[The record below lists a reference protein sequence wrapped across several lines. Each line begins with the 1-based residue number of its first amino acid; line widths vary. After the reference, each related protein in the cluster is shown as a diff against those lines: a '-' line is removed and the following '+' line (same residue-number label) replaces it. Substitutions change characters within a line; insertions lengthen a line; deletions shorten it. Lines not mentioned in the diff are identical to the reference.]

1 MFWGNISPAF
11 SAGAA
16 LHYMSYRDGVRAR
29 CDAPSCLFPRA
40 HKHHLSYS
48 LKVKDKPMK
57 KWKCSVCGY
66 IHKGDE
72 PPDQCPVCGADKS
85 LFTLLEE
92 PEVTDSRHATAQSGV
107 APDNRPGLK
116 MRCTVCSYI
125 HHGSAPPDQCPVCRA
140 DGSKFASFNE
150 AIPEPPPTAE
160 QESKEA
166 TRKKKIEP
174 RQDLPQTTL
183 NRLAASKYG
192 QLLTRLHGHPV
203 AVHIPNGVLP
213 MTFIFI
219 LLAALFKSSAL
230 ATVAQYNMG
239 FVALSMPLVIGTG
252 LIDWVNGFKGKM
264 TRVFRT
270 KMICAGIVTL
280 LSIVLV
286 VWGILRPG
294 IYNQPLA
301 TSWFFLLLHLVNL
314 IAAIVAGWQGGKLVF
329 KK

>member
-1 MFWGNISPAF
+1 
-11 SAGAA
+11 
-16 LHYMSYRDGVRAR
+16 
-29 CDAPSCLFPRA
+29 
-40 HKHHLSYS
+40 
-48 LKVKDKPMK
+48 MK

-66 IHKGDE
+66 IHKGDA

-85 LFTLLEE
+85 LFILMED
-92 PEVTDSRHATAQSGV
+92 PEATDSSDETAQRLV
-107 APDNRPGLK
+107 EPDARPDMK
-116 MRCTVCSYI
+116 RRCTVCSYI

-140 DGSKFASFNE
+140 DGSKFVSFDE
-150 AIPEPPPTAE
+150 APEPPPTVE
-160 QESKEA
+160 KESREA
-166 TRKKKIEP
+166 TRKKRIEP
-174 RQDLPQTTL
+174 RQDLPQSSL

-213 MTFIFI
+213 MTVVFV
-219 LLAALFKSSAL
+219 LLATLFKSSAL
-230 ATVAQYNMG
+230 ATAAQYNMG
-239 FVALSMPLVIGTG
+239 FVALAMPVVIGTG
-252 LIDWVNGFKGKM
+252 LIDWINGFKGKM

-286 VWGILRPG
+286 AWGILRPG
-294 IYNQPLA
+294 IYTQSLA

-314 IAAIVAGWQGGKLVF
+314 VAAVVAGWQGGKLVF